1 MNIFK
6 SNIIKAAILPLV
18 IGVILAGSQIS
29 HSQDA
34 VITESLWPAND
45 EFGGKGALQKADWF
59 KKLWQQRR
67 SQWKKDAA
75 KDQGAIVFAGDSI
88 TQGWNL
94 EKYFPNLKVANR
106 GISGDT
112 TIQLRY
118 RFKEDVI
125 SLKPTAIVLLI
136 GTNDLGLGGTP
147 EEAAENIG
155 AILNQIK
162 SDLPKTPVIVC
173 KVMPRQPQFAEKI
186 KRLNALV
193 DKLVEGNPQF
203 IRCDTY
209 SIYADEKGAA
219 KKEEFPDMLHP
230 NSAGYQKWKAAL
242 EPIFAKI
249 VKN

>member
-1 MNIFK
+1 M
-6 SNIIKAAILPLV
+6 
-18 IGVILAGSQIS
+18 
-29 HSQDA
+29 
-34 VITESLWPAND
+34 
-45 EFGGKGALQKADWF
+45 QKADWF

-67 SQWKKDAA
+67 SQWKKDIA

-112 TIQLRY
+112 TRQLLY

-125 SLKPTAIVLLI
+125 TLKPTAIVLLI

-209 SIYADEKGAA
+209 NIYADENGAA

-230 NSAGYQKWKAAL
+230 NGAGYQKWKAAL

>member
-18 IGVILAGSQIS
+18 IGLMLAGSQIS

-34 VITESLWPAND
+34 VITDSLWPAND
-45 EFGGKGALQKADWF
+45 EFEGKGALQKADWF

-67 SQWKKDAA
+67 SQWKKDIA

-88 TQGWNL
+88 THGWNL

-112 TIQLRY
+112 TRQLLY

-125 SLKPTAIVLLI
+125 TLKPTAIVLLI

-209 SIYADEKGAA
+209 NIYADENGAA

-230 NSAGYQKWKAAL
+230 NGAGYQKWKAAL